1 MSLYNPLLKTYIAV
15 YNAGS
20 FTKAS
25 EELFITPAAIMNQI
39 NQLEFQLGLELFVR
53 SKRGLIPTPAGDFIY
68 RTSAKLIKD
77 AEKTLTKAAE
87 ASRTVRIGSS
97 FLNPGGVLLDF
108 LRDHNGNAEKYNFHL
123 VPYTDDRDKI
133 ISLISSLG
141 DKIDILV
148 GAFNSRQMQRMAEYL
163 VLGSYRM
170 AVAVP
175 QGHPFAGRRQIEVSD
190 LEGVRIIMPKQESE
204 NIFTD
209 FMKEHPEIEFRETH
223 YFYDLDTFN
232 SIENENCLLLTLE
245 GWKDVHPALVTIP
258 VNWELSVPYGV
269 LYPREHS
276 AIIKE
281 LTEELKRMKS

>member
-25 EELFITPAAIMNQI
+25 EVLYITPAAIMNQI

-53 SKRGLIPTPAGDFIY
+53 SKRGLVPTPAGDFIY
-68 RTSAKLIKD
+68 RTSLKLIKEAD
-77 AEKTLTKAAE
+77 KTLARAAE
-87 ASRTVRIGSS
+87 ASRTIRIGSS
-97 FLNPGGVLLDF
+97 FLNPGSVLLDF
-108 LRDHNGNAEKYNFHL
+108 IRKHNGDTEKYNFHL
-123 VPYTDDRDKI
+123 VPYDDDKEKI
-133 ISLISSLG
+133 LSLIASLG

-148 GAFNSRQMQRMAEYL
+148 GVFNSRQMQRMAEYL
-163 VLGSYRM
+163 ILGSYNM

-175 QGHPFAGRRQIEVSD
+175 ENHPLAGKKELKVED
-190 LEGVRIIMPKQESE
+190 LAGERIIMPKQETE

-209 FMKEHPEIEFRETH
+209 FIKEHPEIEFTETH

-232 SIENENCLLLTLE
+232 SIETQDALLLTLE
-245 GWKDVHPALVTIP
+245 EWKNVHPALITIP
-258 VNWELSVPYGV
+258 VDWDLRVPYGV

-276 AIIKE
+276 AVIGGLI
-281 LTEELKRMKS
+281 EELRRLTG